1 MQRAVTPADFA
12 DATRVVSGVP
22 RRARRL
28 PPLALLY
35 SAAALAAFFALP
47 FLMLLRVSLA
57 RRDPSVYQG
66 TGLTLEGYTRL
77 ADPLVTNAILN
88 TLGLAL
94 VVATIA
100 ILIAVPATYLISRM
114 DRRPQVGWLLGLL
127 TTLALSE
134 VLVTFSWQ
142 VLLSRRAGLSN
153 ILVWLGILEEPL
165 SLSPSY
171 GALVAC
177 LVYVV
182 LPFNVLALYPG
193 LSRFDPSYI
202 EAARTLGAR
211 PVRALLGIVLPIL
224 RGPIAAAYLM
234 TVVIAL
240 GAYVAPRIL
249 AEPRDWTIG
258 VIITDTAMQGQNL
271 PMAAAIAVL
280 VLVVALGLVAG
291 IGRLGRPRAVT

>member
-1 MQRAVTPADFA
+1 MQRAVTRAELAGATIHPAPA
-12 DATRVVSGVP
+12 QP
-22 RRARRL
+22 RRPWSVPL
-28 PPLALLY
+28 PLLY
-35 SAAALAAFFALP
+35 SAAALIAFFALP

-66 TGLTLEGYTRL
+66 TGLTLEGYARL
-77 ADPLVTNAILN
+77 ADPLVTNALLN

-94 VVATIA
+94 VVASIS
-100 ILIAVPATYLISRM
+100 ILVAVPATYLISRM
-114 DRRPQVGWLLGLL
+114 GRRPQVAWLLGLL

-153 ILVWLGILEEPL
+153 ILVWLGLLEEPL

-193 LSRFDPSYI
+193 LSRLDRSYM

-211 PVRALLGIVLPIL
+211 PLRALLGIVLPIL

-234 TVVIAL
+234 TVVISL

-258 VIITDTAMQGQNL
+258 VIITDTAMQAQNL

-280 VLVVALGLVAG
+280 VLLVALALVAT
-291 IGRLGRPRAVT
+291 IGRLGRPREAA

>member
-1 MQRAVTPADFA
+1 MQRVVTPADFVDSTPVGSA
-12 DATRVVSGVP
+12 VP
-22 RRARRL
+22 RRVRRL

-94 VVATIA
+94 VVATIS

-114 DRRPQVGWLLGLL
+114 DRRPQVAWLLGLL

-153 ILVWLGILEEPL
+153 ILVWLGLFEEPL

-177 LVYVV
+177 LVYVASPSTCWRCTRVCRALTRPIWRPRVPSVRVPSVPSSV
-182 LPFNVLALYPG
+182 LCCRSSAG
-193 LSRFDPSYI
+193 LSP
-202 EAARTLGAR
+202 R
-211 PVRALLGIVLPIL
+211 PI
-224 RGPIAAAYLM
+224 
-234 TVVIAL
+234 
-240 GAYVAPRIL
+240 
-249 AEPRDWTIG
+249 
-258 VIITDTAMQGQNL
+258 
-271 PMAAAIAVL
+271 
-280 VLVVALGLVAG
+280 
-291 IGRLGRPRAVT
+291 